1 LRQIGM
7 QLHTST
13 VARLSLGAAL
23 IVLAGGEAQRMA
35 AADQGS
41 IDRGKYL
48 VENVV
53 MCWRCH
59 TPQTENGDYDR
70 SQWLLG
76 APIRKQPT
84 YNEPNW
90 ALRSP
95 RIAGSPPGT
104 DDQIITLLTTG
115 IARTG
120 RPPNPPMPRF
130 HMTRMDAE
138 AVLAYLK
145 SLPR

>member
-1 LRQIGM
+1 M
-7 QLHTST
+7 QSHTT
-13 VARLSLGAAL
+13 VAQLTLGAAL
-23 IVLAGGEAQRMA
+23 IVFAGSKLIAA
-35 AADQGS
+35 AADQAS
-41 IDRGKYL
+41 IDRGKYI
-48 VENVV
+48 VENVA

-59 TPQTENGDYDR
+59 TPQNDNGDYDR

-76 APIRKQPT
+76 APIRKRPT

-104 DDQIITLLTTG
+104 DQQIITLLTTG

-120 RPPNPPMPRF
+120 KPPSPPMLQF

-145 SLPR
+145 SLPH